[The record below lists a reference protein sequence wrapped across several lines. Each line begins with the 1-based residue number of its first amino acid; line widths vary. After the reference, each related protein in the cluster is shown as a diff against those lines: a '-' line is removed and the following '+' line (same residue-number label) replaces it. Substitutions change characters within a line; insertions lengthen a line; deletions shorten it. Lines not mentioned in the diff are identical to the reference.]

1 MIAIQNP
8 GSSDPGIFLS
18 NSYQNFNIL
27 KINGDFLNK
36 SPIAK
41 NRLSLQCQRR
51 CLLQDRQEALKM
63 IKKKAILLSILCLIG
78 SPLFGEL
85 EIESRENTYTINFHD
100 VPVVEFIQFVSKI
113 SDVNFIFN
121 HRDLHFN
128 VTLSSGK
135 PASPDQVVRALVQVL
150 RAHGMSISREDGY
163 YVIHKKVEGGEDL
176 APLRTY
182 EKRQE
187 VFAADGG
194 IDHTAPSFETLP
206 PNVIPFTGD
215 AKPNFL
221 VYKLQY
227 HEGSEIEETVKRIAG
242 DLATKPETSPSYL
255 NVLKSVQWIKA
266 TNSLVCSGD
275 EASLKN
281 VKELLTNLDSPLRQV
296 FIEVLVVETD
306 ARNSSD
312 FGLQWAAG
320 GKVKDGLGFGMGNF
334 PPSNGPGP
342 FARNFQGVDA
352 NNPPTGP
359 SQIPFGNGFDMG
371 VIGDI
376 LFHKGKSF
384 LSLASLV
391 SALQVDGDSS
401 IVLNQKIITQDN
413 KNSKIFVGDNIPFTG
428 SIVQMNGSSQQTT
441 ANVEY
446 RDIGV
451 NLSIT
456 PKLGEGD
463 IITIDL
469 TEEITEAIPTGANGV
484 SSNNVT
490 GIQTTKT
497 NMMTHVH
504 VPDKHFLVLS
514 GMIRNAKSQHKAGL
528 PCLGG
533 LPLIGSLFSKT
544 QKHDE
549 KRNVI
554 IFVRPHIIRSVDDY
568 RRITQ
573 NQEDLYQRLSP
584 PNSIENATSLVK

>member
-1 MIAIQNP
+1 
-8 GSSDPGIFLS
+8 
-18 NSYQNFNIL
+18 
-27 KINGDFLNK
+27 
-36 SPIAK
+36 
-41 NRLSLQCQRR
+41 
-51 CLLQDRQEALKM
+51 M

-85 EIESRENTYTINFHD
+85 EIESKENTYTINFHD

-163 YVIHKKVEGGEDL
+163 YVIHKKAEGAEDF

-182 EKRQE
+182 EKRPD
-187 VFAADGG
+187 VIAADGG
-194 IDHTAPSFETLP
+194 IDHTAHPFEALP
-206 PNVIPFTGD
+206 PGITPFTGD

-227 HEGSEIEETVKRIAG
+227 HEGNEIEETVKRIAG

-320 GKVKDGLGFGMGNF
+320 GKVKDGLGFGMGSF

-342 FARNFQGVDA
+342 FARNFQGIDA

-371 VIGDI
+371 VIGDV

-584 PNSIENATSLVK
+584 PKSIEDATSLVK

>member
-1 MIAIQNP
+1 M
-8 GSSDPGIFLS
+8 SSP
-18 NSYQNFNIL
+18 
-27 KINGDFLNK
+27 
-36 SPIAK
+36 
-41 NRLSLQCQRR
+41 
-51 CLLQDRQEALKM
+51 
-63 IKKKAILLSILCLIG
+63 LIG
-78 SPLFGEL
+78 ETETTLK
-85 EIESRENTYTINFHD
+85 ENTYTINFHD

-135 PASPDQVVRALVQVL
+135 PATPDQVVKALVQVL
-150 RAHGMSISREDGY
+150 RAHGMSINREDGY
-163 YVIHKKVEGGEDL
+163 YVIHKGGEEF
-176 APLRTY
+176 APLRSY
-182 EKRQE
+182 EKRHE
-187 VFAADGG
+187 AV
-194 IDHTAPSFETLP
+194 PSSSMDSALVTSLQPLSSSGEALSSDSFVES
-206 PNVIPFTGD
+206 
-215 AKPNFL
+215 KPNFL

-227 HEGSEIEETVKRIAG
+227 HDGNEIEETVRRIAG
-242 DLATKPETSPSYL
+242 DLATKPNTSHSYL
-255 NVLKSVQWIKA
+255 EVLKSVQWIKA

-281 VKELLTNLDSPLRQV
+281 VKELLKSLDAPLRQV

-320 GKVKDGLGFGMGNF
+320 GRYKDGLGFGMGNF
-334 PPSNGPGP
+334 PPSQTPGP
-342 FARNFQGVDA
+342 FALAFQNTNA
-352 NNPPTGP
+352 SNPPTGP
-359 SQIPFGNGFDMG
+359 NQIPLGNGFDMG

-391 SALQVDGDSS
+391 SALQADGDSS

-428 SIVQMNGSSQQTT
+428 SIVQTNGSSQQTT

-463 IITIDL
+463 IITLDL
-469 TEEITEAIPTGANGV
+469 NEEITEAIPTGVNGV
-484 SSNNVT
+484 SSSSVT

-514 GMIRNAKSQHKAGL
+514 GMIRNAKSQHKTGL

-533 LPLIGSLFSKT
+533 LPWIGALFSKT

-554 IFVRPHIIRSVDDY
+554 IFVRPHIIKSVDDY
-568 RRITQ
+568 RKITE
-573 NQEDLYQRLSP
+573 NQEALYQKLSP
-584 PNSIENATSLVK
+584 PNSIEQATSLVK

>member
-1 MIAIQNP
+1 MMSHKSA
-8 GSSDPGIFLS
+8 
-18 NSYQNFNIL
+18 IL
-27 KINGDFLNK
+27 KRVLQ
-36 SPIAK
+36 
-41 NRLSLQCQRR
+41 LSLFSSL
-51 CLLQDRQEALKM
+51 CLLNGP
-63 IKKKAILLSILCLIG
+63 LSADIPHPEG
-78 SPLFGEL
+78 HK
-85 EIESRENTYTINFHD
+85 ENTYTINFHD

-135 PASPDQVVRALVQVL
+135 PATPDQVVRALVQVL
-150 RAHGMSISREDGY
+150 RAHGMSIAHEDGY
-163 YVIHKKVEGGEDL
+163 FVIHKGGE
-176 APLRTY
+176 
-182 EKRQE
+182 E
-187 VFAADGG
+187 
-194 IDHTAPSFETLP
+194 APSLRGYDSRHSEAGVPTGAAGTEGLLTSLHPLYGETLP
-206 PNVIPFTGD
+206 FSGES
-215 AKPNFL
+215 KPNFL

-227 HEGSEIEETVKRIAG
+227 HDGSEIEETVKRIAG
-242 DLATKPETSPSYL
+242 DLATKPGTSPSYL
-255 NVLKSVQWIKA
+255 DVLKSVQWIKA

-275 EASLKN
+275 EESLKN
-281 VKELLTNLDSPLRQV
+281 VKELLKDLDAPLRQV

-320 GKVKDGLGFGMGNF
+320 GRIKDGLGFGLGNF
-334 PPSNGPGP
+334 APSNPPGP
-342 FARNFQGVDA
+342 FAQSFQGV
-352 NNPPTGP
+352 NGGHPPTGP
-359 SQIPFGNGFDMG
+359 SQIPLGNGFDMG
-371 VIGDI
+371 VIGDV

-428 SIVQMNGSSQQTT
+428 SIVQTNGSSQQTT

-463 IITIDL
+463 IITLDL
-469 TEEITEAIPTGANGV
+469 SEEITEAIPTGAQGV
-484 SSNNVT
+484 SSSNVS

-504 VPDKHFLVLS
+504 VPDRHFLVLS
-514 GMIRNAKSQHKAGL
+514 GMIRNAKSRHKAGL

-533 LPLIGSLFSKT
+533 LPWIGALFSKT
-544 QKHDE
+544 EKHDE

-554 IFVRPHIIRSVDDY
+554 IFVRPHIIKSVDDY
-568 RRITQ
+568 RRVTQ
-573 NQEDLYQRLSP
+573 NQEDLYKKLSSP
-584 PNSIENATSLVK
+584 EVIEQATSLVK

>member
-1 MIAIQNP
+1 MV
-8 GSSDPGIFLS
+8 
-18 NSYQNFNIL
+18 Y
-27 KINGDFLNK
+27 K
-36 SPIAK
+36 SW
-41 NRLSLQCQRR
+41 
-51 CLLQDRQEALKM
+51 
-63 IKKKAILLSILCLIG
+63 ILLSVMCLINT
-78 SPLFGEL
+78 PLSVAAE
-85 EIESRENTYTINFHD
+85 EVAQENTYTINFHD
-100 VPVVEFIQFVSKI
+100 VPIVEFIQFVSKI

-128 VTLSSGK
+128 ITLSSGR
-135 PASPDQVVRALVQVL
+135 PATPDQVVKALVQVL
-150 RAHGMSISREDGY
+150 RAHGMSISLEDGY
-163 YVIHKKVEGGEDL
+163 YVIQKGGEEN

-182 EKRQE
+182 ERNHEPMHSSQPDSAPGSVLAASLQPVGPSGE
-187 VFAADGG
+187 ALDRDPRVFSGE
-194 IDHTAPSFETLP
+194 S
-206 PNVIPFTGD
+206 
-215 AKPNFL
+215 KPNFL

-227 HEGSEIEETVKRIAG
+227 HDGSEIEETVKRITA
-242 DLATKPETSPSYL
+242 DLATKPQTSPSYL

-281 VKELLTNLDSPLRQV
+281 VKELLISLDAPLRQV

-320 GKVKDGLGFGMGNF
+320 GRHKEGVGMGMGNF
-334 PPSNGPGP
+334 PPSQSPGP
-342 FARNFQGVDA
+342 FALAFQNINGS
-352 NNPPTGP
+352 NPPAGP
-359 SQIPFGNGFDMG
+359 SQIPLGNGFDMG

-384 LSLASLV
+384 LSLATLV
-391 SALQVDGDSS
+391 SALQADGDSS

-428 SIVQMNGSSQQTT
+428 SIVQTTGSGQQTT

-463 IITIDL
+463 IITLDL

-484 SSNNVT
+484 SASSVT

-533 LPLIGSLFSKT
+533 LPWIGSLFSKT

-554 IFVRPHIIRSVDDY
+554 IFVRPHIIKSVDDY
-568 RRITQ
+568 RRITE
-573 NQEDLYQRLSP
+573 NQEDLYKRLSP
-584 PNSIENATSLVK
+584 KDAIEQATSLVK

>member
-1 MIAIQNP
+1 MSTAAVQ
-8 GSSDPGIFLS
+8 
-18 NSYQNFNIL
+18 
-27 KINGDFLNK
+27 K
-36 SPIAK
+36 
-41 NRLSLQCQRR
+41 
-51 CLLQDRQEALKM
+51 DRHEDLKM
-63 IKKKAILLSILCLIG
+63 FQKTTVLLSIMCLLN
-78 SPLFGEL
+78 SPIYSEGEEL
-85 EIESRENTYTINFHD
+85 PKENHYTINFHD
-100 VPVVEFIQFVSKI
+100 VPVVEFIHFVSKI

-128 VTLSSGK
+128 ITLASGK
-135 PASPDQVVRALVQVL
+135 PASPDQVVRALVQIL
-150 RAHGMSISREDGY
+150 RAHGLSISQEDGY
-163 YVIHKKVEGGEDL
+163 FVIQKGGEEL
-176 APLRTY
+176 SPLRVY
-182 EKRQE
+182 EKSPDGTSLTGTVPGAGQGDGLGTSLKPSL
-187 VFAADGG
+187 FMDAA
-194 IDHTAPSFETLP
+194 
-206 PNVIPFTGD
+206 PFTGES
-215 AKPNFL
+215 KPNFL

-227 HEGSEIEETVKRIAG
+227 HDGNEIEETVRRIAG
-242 DLATKPETSPSYL
+242 DLATKPGTSPHYL
-255 NVLKSVQWIKA
+255 DVLKSVQWIKA

-275 EASLKN
+275 EESLKN
-281 VKELLTNLDSPLRQV
+281 VKELLKDLDAPLRQV

-334 PPSNGPGP
+334 PPSSSPGT
-342 FARNFQGVDA
+342 FAQNFQGI
-352 NNPPTGP
+352 NGSNSPSGP
-359 SQIPFGNGFDMG
+359 SQIPLGNGFDMG

-428 SIVQMNGSSQQTT
+428 SIVQTNGSSQQTT

-463 IITIDL
+463 IITLDIA
-469 TEEITEAIPTGANGV
+469 EEITEAIPTGANGV
-484 SSNNVT
+484 SSSHVT

-504 VPDKHFLVLS
+504 VPDRHFLVLS
-514 GMIRNAKSQHKAGL
+514 GMIRNAKSKHKAGL

-533 LPLIGSLFSKT
+533 IPFLGALFSKT

-573 NQEDLYQRLSP
+573 NQEDLYKRLSP
-584 PNSIENATSLVK
+584 KDSIEQATSLVKDQDQ